1 MKKEITFVPGTFY
14 SKGYTRE
21 QALQSVGHGWARLI
35 HKVFDKLEEYPN
47 IIIDT
52 VKEKWGGLRVYTSPM
67 NEDFDRFV
75 ISIELESFY
84 VCEECGR
91 HGYLRSRHE
100 VLPDYKTLCEQH
112 GGHYPAVEP

>member
-1 MKKEITFVPGTFY
+1 MKDDKFVPGGFY
-14 SKGYTRE
+14 LKGYNRE

-67 NEDFDRFV
+67 HEDFDKF
-75 ISIELESFY
+75 ILGLETESY
-84 VCEECGR
+84 NICETCGEV
-91 HGYLRSRHE
+91 GTLRGGGW
-100 VLPDYKTLCEQH
+100 YKTLCDTH
-112 GGHYPAVEP
+112 ANNRPVINPF